1 MPRHYE
7 EEAEETNGCSDERPA
22 RTYPSLKEL
31 GQKMVSGAIIC
42 RKKRKQERENLLTV
56 TRFNYL
62 TLAERERKKKGGGE
76 RERELRFNNVLFP
89 FDIVSCLLDSSQPAR
104 MRASNAHTILAV

>member
-31 GQKMVSGAIIC
+31 GQKMVSGAIIG

-62 TLAERERKKKGGGE
+62 TLAERERKKKGGE
-76 RERELRFNNVLFP
+76 KQLRFNNVLFP